1 MDTQN
6 VSAQLYFE
14 QLPLDPNAGSFNC
27 ETVPEGLSTCVD
39 PVSSDAQIERAFQE
53 QLNLSLYYK
62 DPVVFETMK
71 STFMDQT
78 MENKNTPIKRFAAR
92 KLPKPPSVPINI
104 PSGPEDIL
112 KSFVK
117 ESFGG
122 SSYYI
127 PTFIIIIAVLLSYYF
142 LT

>member
-6 VSAQLYFE
+6 VSAQLYFQ
-14 QLPLDPNAGSFNC
+14 QLPVDKGTESFNC

-62 DPVVFETMK
+62 DPVVFEMMK
-71 STFMDQT
+71 SAFMDQT
-78 MENKNTPIKRFAAR
+78 MQNENTPIDRFAAR

-122 SSYYI
+122 SSYYV
-127 PTFIIIIAVLLSYYF
+127 PAFIIIIAILLFYYF
-142 LT
+142 LV